1 LQPQPTTHPTVQV
14 ELNTSAAEPIIE
26 KIDQSITAQN
36 IILNEIQQSITAQN
50 IILNEIQQSITAQ
63 NIILNEIQHPTG
75 IIENVMGIMN
85 GVGSVA

>member
-1 LQPQPTTHPTVQV
+1 LRPQPTTHPTVQV

-50 IILNEIQQSITAQ
+50 IILNEIQ
-63 NIILNEIQHPTG
+63 HPTG